1 MNYANA
7 KGTLLIVLM
16 VKTPQTFEEKCK
28 NTEKYI
34 HRFYTRTSDT
44 GVVYT
49 SIASEIYV
57 QLDKCL
63 EQFKKGYNAESAD
76 RLPDELQTW
85 LSMIADINDED
96 LKESIDTNPVLKEI
110 KKEVSYLSQDKEVQA
125 MLLEEKFAI
134 SDWITA
140 QSSAKEEGKEEGR
153 LLEIIDSIISGDYSI
168 ERGAEKAKLSVEELR
183 EKAALLGKNLKQ

>member
-1 MNYANA
+1 M
-7 KGTLLIVLM
+7 
-16 VKTPQTFEEKCK
+16 KC
-28 NTEKYI
+28 
-34 HRFYTRTSDT
+34 
-44 GVVYT
+44 V
-49 SIASEIYV
+49 SI
-57 QLDKCL
+57 QLNKSL

-76 RLPDELQTW
+76 TLPDELQTW

-96 LKESIDTNPVLKEI
+96 LKESIDTNPDLKKI
-110 KKEVSYLSQDKEVQA
+110 RKEVSYLSQDKEVQA

-140 QSSAKEEGKEEGR
+140 QSSAKEDGKKEGKEEGR